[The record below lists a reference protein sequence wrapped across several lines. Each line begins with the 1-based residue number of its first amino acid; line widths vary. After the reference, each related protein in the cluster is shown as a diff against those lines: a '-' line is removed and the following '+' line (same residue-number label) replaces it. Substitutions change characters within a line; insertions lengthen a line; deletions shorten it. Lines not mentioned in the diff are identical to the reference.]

1 MNTVLGSD
9 VGLTLPKQSRFYDF
23 GVFIAS
29 FLWIYY
35 LSNILSPRQF
45 GISLDNFWFDA
56 DVPRYICQAVDRI
69 ANDHWRNKVHPL
81 FSLMTYPLPNALKF
95 FGIEIIQAIRIQLS
109 LIVAIGAVFLFNALR
124 NAKISE
130 INAFLIVALGLSGA
144 ASLAWFSIPES
155 YAYSFAAFSIVLFIT
170 TLRQKKSGIAM
181 QWVMT
186 IAIAFS
192 VTVTNIAIAGWAA
205 VQSCGIKRALIL
217 SAMAIAVVSVLAVT
231 QRLLFPFSGIFFL
244 PSAVQGEASFFVSI
258 SLERLRQVLALFF
271 FGSLV
276 FPEFQLVNMPGKEA
290 FLTVQQAVWKRDS
303 LLAVTALFLLS
314 TFLLAGLVTIF
325 TTMLCSIKKQGRM
338 MGTLLAQSPI
348 DRVSYTVV
356 GSVVFLVLLHLVYGS
371 ETFVYSGSFLP
382 FLLMILGLGVSRLDK
397 YSKILGTGLLSI
409 LLATNAVH
417 GLTQWHSAVAEVRIH
432 AASAPNEKA
441 MARNTCPFV
450 KRQELF

>member
-1 MNTVLGSD
+1 MNTVLRSNL
-9 VGLTLPKQSRFYDF
+9 GLTLRKQSRFCDF
-23 GVFIAS
+23 GVFIVS

-35 LSNILSPRQF
+35 LSSILSPRLF
-45 GISLDNFWFDA
+45 GINLDNFWFDA

-95 FGIEIIQAIRIQLS
+95 FGVDIIQAIRIQLS
-109 LIVAIGAVFLFNALR
+109 LVVAVGAVFLFNALR
-124 NAKISE
+124 NLNISE
-130 INAFLIVALGLSGA
+130 INAFLIVALGLGGA

-155 YAYSFAAFSIVLFIT
+155 YAYSFSAFSIVLFMT
-170 TLRQKKSGIAM
+170 TLNQKKSGIAM

-205 VQSCGIKRALIL
+205 IQSCGIRRALVL
-217 SAMAIAVVSVLAVT
+217 SAIAIAVVFVLAMI

-258 SLERLRQVLALFF
+258 SMERIRQVLALFF

-276 FPEFQLVNMPGKEA
+276 FPEFQLVNVPGKEA

-303 LLAVTALFLLS
+303 LPAVTALLLLS

-325 TTMLCSIKKQGRM
+325 TTVLSSIKKQGRM

-348 DRVSYTVV
+348 DRVSYTLV
-356 GSVVFLVLLHLVYGS
+356 GSVAFLVLLHFVYGS

-382 FLLMILGLGVSRLDK
+382 FLLMILGLGVSRLDA
-397 YSKILGTGLLSI
+397 YSKILGTGLLSV

-417 GLTQWHSAVAEVRIH
+417 GLSQWHSAVAEVRIH
-432 AASAPNEKA
+432 AAAAPNEKA